1 MENIHQHPIGSFYVY
16 EWQNFSKDGLNL
28 YKHQA
33 DGSFTT
39 TPTSDDLVV
48 KGQAEPSWT
57 FGWAMAHKLEL
68 FELGRTGHSIAS
80 LTPLWEVIVLI

>member
-1 MENIHQHPIGSFYVY
+1 MRWSPIGSFYVY

-48 KGQAEPSWT
+48 KGQAEPCLLYTSQVEPT
-57 FGWAMAHKLEL
+57 AESRVYDYNVVSVQMYK
-68 FELGRTGHSIAS
+68 
-80 LTPLWEVIVLI
+80 VLQCFR

>member
-1 MENIHQHPIGSFYVY
+1 MIDLAGDPFIVGENLTGFGAGPIEIKKVGHPIGSFYVY

-39 TPTSDDLVV
+39 TPTSDD
-48 KGQAEPSWT
+48 KG
-57 FGWAMAHKLEL
+57 
-68 FELGRTGHSIAS
+68 TG
-80 LTPLWEVIVLI
+80 